1 MLFTAL
7 LLPQGLLLPTA
18 TNAMAPNVAA
28 HATALLASADPVK
41 RASRPLLCIS
51 DAHQPPNCRADLPS
65 FMPFSLCLRAQ
76 FLDPVWNTATDAAVT
91 ATSGPTGD
99 MGAVMTGL
107 VFYAVT
113 MGALTWWDE
122 KMLPG
127 LQDKGLMPTIP
138 GTLRYNRLKTLSK
151 EQRDLPWLTPT
162 TAQFQGKGLPHLE
175 DILQQPVRIGEYNG
189 VAQYLKAHGEAEKV
203 PEYIAVDRRPVDGT
217 PFDADEL
224 GCVCMVSPEF
234 TDHYGKRVYLC
245 KRRADLGEF
254 KA

>member
-18 TNAMAPNVAA
+18 TNAMAPNVA
-28 HATALLASADPVK
+28 TALLASADP
-41 RASRPLLCIS
+41 
-51 DAHQPPNCRADLPS
+51 
-65 FMPFSLCLRAQ
+65 

-91 ATSGPTGD
+91 ATSGPTSD

-122 KMLPG
+122 KMLPK

-162 TAQFQGKGLPHLE
+162 TAQFQGKGLPVLE
-175 DILQQPVRIGEYNG
+175 DILHQPVRIGEYNG

-203 PEYIAVDRRPVDGT
+203 PEYVVVDRRPVDGT